1 MGRQLTDQEEAQITQ
16 YVTDSNQKLAAA
28 QQKIASLQ
36 GQLQQKEAAAAPEAF
51 HFDESAVADALDK
64 IAAAGLTTQ
73 DALPALKQEIQSN
86 PNAVL
91 GYLGKIAEHVTRP
104 AKPMGY
110 VEKVASGN
118 SQSVNPNSASDAAWA
133 NLMSQIS

>member
-16 YVTDSNQKLAAA
+16 YVTESNQKLAEA
-28 QQKIASLQ
+28 QQKIASLTNE
-36 GQLQQKEAAAAPEAF
+36 LQQKEASASFQFDAA
-51 HFDESAVADALDK
+51 AVADALDK

-104 AKPMGY
+104 AKPMGH

-118 SQSVNPNSASDAAWA
+118 SHEVNPNSASDAAWA